1 VIKSYQAAS
10 PDEIALVKFSEEN
23 GLYLKDRQETG
34 DSKLM
39 FLENG
44 NKQEEKYEILKD
56 FPFSSETKRMGII
69 LRHNETGKLM
79 FYVKGADTVMKD
91 KVKPAQ
97 RAQCWEY
104 CENIAKEG
112 LRTLVIS
119 QKQITEEEY
128 TSFINKY
135 EEIDGKAMADKEQAL
150 LKIQQELEHDLD
162 FLCVTGVED
171 KLQVDVDKTIE
182 MIR

>member
-91 KVKPAQ
+91 KVKPA
-97 RAQCWEY
+97 
-104 CENIAKEG
+104 
-112 LRTLVIS
+112 
-119 QKQITEEEY
+119 
-128 TSFINKY
+128 
-135 EEIDGKAMADKEQAL
+135 
-150 LKIQQELEHDLD
+150 
-162 FLCVTGVED
+162 
-171 KLQVDVDKTIE
+171 
-182 MIR
+182 

>member
-1 VIKSYQAAS
+1 
-10 PDEIALVKFSEEN
+10 
-23 GLYLKDRQETG
+23 
-34 DSKLM
+34 M
-39 FLENG
+39 FLANDRD
-44 NKQEEKYEILKD
+44 EEERYEILKD

-69 LRHNETGKLM
+69 LRHTETKKLM

-119 QKQITEEEY
+119 QKVITEEEY
-128 TSFINKY
+128 QNFISKY
-135 EEIDGKAMADKEQAL
+135 EEIDGKAMANKEEAL
-150 LKIQQELEHDLD
+150 LK
-162 FLCVTGVED
+162 C
-171 KLQVDVDKTIE
+171 
-182 MIR
+182 